1 MGNHGYAD
9 FIRRRHLKQ
18 SKAKQLNECEPLREW
33 LGNRRE
39 SINHSYA
46 KSRFDRYV
54 CAVASGN
61 STRHPDLMMDVAEI
75 SEWAIQLMLAA
86 DKRWEEYTKGETP

>member
-1 MGNHGYAD
+1 MERSDMNWTIETQH
-9 FIRRRHLKQ
+9 
-18 SKAKQLNECEPLREW
+18 
-33 LGNRRE
+33 E
-39 SINHSYA
+39 SP
-46 KSRFDRYV
+46 KSRYDRYV

-86 DKRWEEYTKGETP
+86 DKRWEEYTKGGEDVDTK

>member
-1 MGNHGYAD
+1 MDIDDRILHYLEAIAMELYNT
-9 FIRRRHLKQ
+9 
-18 SKAKQLNECEPLREW
+18 NNP
-33 LGNRRE
+33 
-39 SINHSYA
+39 

-86 DKRWEEYTKGETP
+86 DKRWEEYMKGGEDVR